1 MDRQRSVER
10 LIFFTDAVVAI
21 AITVLILPLVD
32 IVTADANK
40 ASPVAVETFL
50 RDNVGQL
57 LAFALSFVIIARF
70 WIANHGILAD
80 TIGSTTVLIWLDIAW
95 VFTIV
100 VLPLPTEI
108 TAVYDASE
116 LTTCIYIG
124 TCLAGMLLL
133 TAMSFYLH
141 RHPELEREGK
151 PESALQ
157 IWGNG
162 STAAGFALA
171 FILELIFPTLH
182 YWTLLVLFL
191 ATPLDVLIKP
201 RIRKREAARA
211 PK

>member
-100 VLPLPTEI
+100 GRPLPTEI

-133 TAMSFYLH
+133 TAMSYYLH

-171 FILELIFPTLH
+171 FVLELIFPNLH